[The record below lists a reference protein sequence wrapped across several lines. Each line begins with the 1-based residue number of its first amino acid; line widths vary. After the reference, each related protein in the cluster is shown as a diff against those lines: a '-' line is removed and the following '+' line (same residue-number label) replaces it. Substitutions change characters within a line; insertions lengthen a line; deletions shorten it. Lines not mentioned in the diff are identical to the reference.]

1 MSQTILVTGASS
13 GIGAACARKFLY
25 EGWQVG
31 LFARRAAALEALAGD
46 AANAHVLPGDV
57 TDADAVAQAV
67 AALVARTGRLDAVFA
82 NAGIFTPEAAIDETG
97 LDDWERAVSVNL
109 TGVFLTAR
117 AAFAQMRRQVPP
129 GGRILINGSVSAQVP
144 RWGAAPYTATKHA
157 LTGLTKQIALDG
169 RALGITAGQ
178 IDIGNARSE
187 MMDAFAARARSEGWP
202 EPETFDV
209 AEVARAVW
217 HMATLPEDTTILN
230 MTIMAPRMPLLGR
243 G

>member
-1 MSQTILVTGASS
+1 MSQSILITGASS
-13 GIGAACARKFLY
+13 GIGAAVARHFL
-25 EGWQVG
+25 EQGWHVG
-31 LFARRAAALEALAGD
+31 LLARRAAALETIADG
-46 AANAHVLPGDV
+46 AAHAHVFPGDV
-57 TDADAVAQAV
+57 TDPAATEQAV
-67 AALVARTGRLDAVFA
+67 AALAAATGRLDAVFA
-82 NAGIFTPEAAIDETG
+82 NAGIFTPQAALDETTVE
-97 LDDWERAVSVNL
+97 DWRRAVDVNL

-117 AAFAQMRRQVPP
+117 AAFAQMRRQVPQ

-144 RWGAAPYTATKHA
+144 RAGAAPYTATKHA

-169 RALGITAGQ
+169 RALGITCGQ

-187 MMDAFAARARSEGWP
+187 MLDDLIARARAAGLP

-217 HMATLPEDTTILN
+217 HMATLPPDTTILN
-230 MTIMAPRMPLLGR
+230 MTIMAPKMPLVGR